1 MDTKDKPESVRDIII
16 NTFIEVQESQLK
28 TLRKLQ
34 KKQAP
39 TRPPKEGMSQV
50 DLVFDILQRC
60 GRELHITDIIQQVN
74 QIHGILLE
82 RESIV
87 SALTKKVKRG
97 DRFLRT
103 GRNTFSLKEEE

>member
-1 MDTKDKPESVRDIII
+1 MDTKDKPESIRDIII

-39 TRPPKEGMSQV
+39 ARSLQKGMSQV
-50 DLVFDILQRC
+50 EMVYDILQRS
-60 GRELHITDIIQQVN
+60 GRELHITDIIQHVK
-74 QIHGILLE
+74 QIHGIKLE

-103 GRNTFSLKEEE
+103 GRNTFSLKKEE

>member
-1 MDTKDKPESVRDIII
+1 MDTKDKPESIRDIII
-16 NTFIEVQESQLK
+16 STFIEVQESQLK
-28 TLRKLQ
+28 SLRKLQ

-39 TRPPKEGMSQV
+39 TRPPQKGMSQV
-50 DLVFDILQRC
+50 DLVYDILQGS
-60 GRELHITDIIQQVN
+60 GRELHITDIIQRVKQV
-74 QIHGILLE
+74 HGVKLE

-103 GRNTFSLKEEE
+103 GKNTFTLKKEE